1 MLILPLTNILISASQ
16 TAYLFIFIE
25 LLYFWTKLVSI
36 IFTILFAFVWVYL
49 FLENEGKLLY
59 YNKSISW
66 WHFFLCFV
74 KWKMSIWHLF
84 DGIACSVEYQM
95 CFIYLIFVFEQN
107 FYYKNVI
114 LNFVV
119 IYNATV
125 HGLRVHIQQ
134 ECVWIKYGSLIFC
147 YVEHLFFFTW

>member
-1 MLILPLTNILISASQ
+1 MT
-16 TAYLFIFIE
+16 F
-25 LLYFWTKLVSI
+25 
-36 IFTILFAFVWVYL
+36 
-49 FLENEGKLLY
+49 
-59 YNKSISW
+59 
-66 WHFFLCFV
+66 FFLCFV

-119 IYNATV
+119 IYNAIV
-125 HGLRVHIQQ
+125 HGLCVHIQQ

-147 YVEHLFFFTW
+147 YVEHLFFLHMINGIEHDFYIHLGYMKCSNKSFIVYHSKYRGKKIMIKKSVTLDILITIF